1 VSLTRDAPSA
11 SFTGAGLRALVVG
24 SGARESALAWGLSRS
39 STVSHLYVGPG
50 NAGTAEIAH
59 NLIDL
64 NPLDADAVLAACR
77 RHAIDLAVIGPE
89 APLAAGVV
97 DHLDGAGVAA
107 FGASRA
113 AARLE
118 SSKSYAKDFMDRH
131 GVPTARSQ
139 RVQDVETA
147 TRVLRSSKRPLVV
160 KRDGL
165 ADGKGVLDSADVDA
179 LVAFAR
185 DGLRSGSILLEEHLS
200 GPEVSAFV
208 LLSGGDRTGYLL
220 LPYCADYK
228 KQHEGE
234 VGLNT
239 GGLGSITPLPWITD
253 ELDRRIRTRIIEPTV
268 HGMAEENLNYR
279 GVLYVGLMVTDDG
292 PKVIEYNVRFGD
304 PEAQALIPTLDTDL
318 ATLFEAVAAGRL
330 PAAPRQRGAAVVVVV
345 ASGGYPDRYETGFS
359 VDLPA
364 VDPERGLI
372 FHAGTRT
379 RDGRVVTGGGRC
391 FSSVGLGP
399 DLAVAADHA
408 YELAERIRF
417 HRGWYRRDIAAPYR
431 SSR

>member
-1 VSLTRDAPSA
+1 M
-11 SFTGAGLRALVVG
+11 RALVVG
-24 SGARESALAWGLSRS
+24 AGARENALVWALSRS
-39 STVSHLYVGPG
+39 PTVSHLYAGPG
-50 NAGTAEIAH
+50 NAGTAQITH
-59 NLIDL
+59 NLPDL
-64 NPLDADAVLAACR
+64 DPLDPQAVLAECR
-77 RHAIDLAVIGPE
+77 KHAIDLALIGPE
-89 APLAAGVV
+89 APLAAGAV
-97 DHLDGAGVAA
+97 DVLDAAGIAT
-107 FGASRA
+107 FGATRA

-118 SSKSYAKDFMDRH
+118 SSKSFAKDFMARH
-131 GVPTARSQ
+131 GVPTASSH
-139 RVQDVETA
+139 RVGDFETA
-147 TRVLRSSKRPLVV
+147 ARILRCSKRRLVV

-165 ADGKGVLDSADVDA
+165 ADGKGVLDSADPDA

-185 DGLRSGSILLEEHLS
+185 DGLEAGPILLEEHMS
-200 GPEVSAFV
+200 GPELSAFV
-208 LLSGGDRTGYLL
+208 LLNGGAREDYLL

-234 VGLNT
+234 MGLNT
-239 GGLGSITPLPWITD
+239 GGMGSFTPVPWITD
-253 ELDRRIRTRIIEPTV
+253 DLDRRIRTWIIDPTV
-268 HGMAEENLNYR
+268 EGMAEEGLSYR
-279 GVLYVGLMVTDDG
+279 GVLYIGLMVTDDG

-304 PEAQALIPTLDTDL
+304 PEAQALIPTLGTDL

-431 SSR
+431 SSQ

>member
-1 VSLTRDAPSA
+1 M
-11 SFTGAGLRALVVG
+11 RALVVG
-24 SGARESALAWGLSRS
+24 AGARENALVWALSRS
-39 STVSHLYVGPG
+39 PTVSHLYAGPG
-50 NAGTAEIAH
+50 NAGTAQITH
-59 NLIDL
+59 NLPDL
-64 NPLDADAVLAACR
+64 DPLDPQAVLAECR
-77 RHAIDLAVIGPE
+77 KHAIDLALIGPE
-89 APLAAGVV
+89 APLAAGAV
-97 DHLDGAGVAA
+97 DVLDAAGIAA
-107 FGASRA
+107 FGATRA

-118 SSKSYAKDFMDRH
+118 SSNGAWC
-131 GVPTARSQ
+131 
-139 RVQDVETA
+139 
-147 TRVLRSSKRPLVV
+147 V

-165 ADGKGVLDSADVDA
+165 ADGKGVLDSADPDA

-185 DGLRSGSILLEEHLS
+185 DGLEAGPILLEEHMS
-200 GPEVSAFV
+200 GPELSAFV
-208 LLSGGDRTGYLL
+208 LLNGGAREDYLL

-234 VGLNT
+234 MGLNT
-239 GGLGSITPLPWITD
+239 GGMGSFTPVPWITD
-253 ELDRRIRTRIIEPTV
+253 DLDRRIRTWIIDPTV
-268 HGMAEENLNYR
+268 EGMAEQGLSYR
-279 GVLYVGLMVTDDG
+279 GVLYIGLMVTDDG

-345 ASGGYPDRYETGFS
+345 ASGGYPARYETGFS